1 MPGYPIMKMDLMTQ
15 QLLEVI
21 EEEREIYRSMLT
33 LIDKESK
40 AAVRSDIIALTTAG
54 EEKENILAKLAL
66 IEDHRM
72 RVVNEIADTLGYP
85 PGDLTITKI
94 SQLMGEP
101 FAGRLNQAGAE
112 LLTVLNTVKA
122 ANRRNKLLFEHSREL
137 LRDSFNI
144 LSELT
149 RSDTVYYRTGNIQRT
164 YQTGKCVNGEI

>member
-1 MPGYPIMKMDLMTQ
+1 MKMDLIIQ
-15 QLLEVI
+15 QLLDI
-21 EEEREIYRSMLT
+21 IKEEKEIYRSMLT

-40 AAVRSDIIALTTAG
+40 AAVRSDVIALTTAG
-54 EEKENILAKLAL
+54 EEKENILAKLVL
-66 IEDHRM
+66 IEDQRR
-72 RVVNEIADTLGYP
+72 RVVTEIADALGYD

-101 FAGRLNQAGAE
+101 FAGRLSQAGAE

-122 ANRRNKLLFEHSREL
+122 GNRRNKLLFEHSREL
-137 LRDSFNI
+137 LRGSFNI

-149 RSDTVYYRTGNIQRT
+149 CSDAVYYRTGNIQRT